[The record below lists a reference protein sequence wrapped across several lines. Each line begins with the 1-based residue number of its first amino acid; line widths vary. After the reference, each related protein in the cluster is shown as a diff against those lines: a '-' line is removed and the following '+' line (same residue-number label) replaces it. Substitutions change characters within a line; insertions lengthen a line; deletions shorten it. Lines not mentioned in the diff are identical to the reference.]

1 MKPALKFYANIKKD
15 TLLLTKRK
23 QYLHLFILLPLII
36 GTLFIF
42 ILQPKNYTLQVGIC
56 DLDQTETS
64 KQSIQNINNFEII
77 PINQKNCE
85 QSLITKIKNGE
96 INLGITIPKD
106 FEKNLKNLKQ
116 SKLIVSY
123 DNTDIAFTNLISWK
137 IDQSLE
143 PFEKKI
149 IGTLNSELETK
160 IKSIR
165 SGLDIVLEISDFSNT
180 IQKKIKNT
188 DDQLKTIEEMNTEF
202 LTNPIWTQH
211 KPIYEKNMKKEAGII
226 YIFPILS
233 LFIILMLSS
242 TSIIYDKKTGFITRL
257 KVSSSPIYYILAKL
271 AFFTTLVAIQFL
283 IIITLFILTGS
294 SYIISPA
301 SILHLILFIGI
312 INTSLGLIIGL
323 IANNE
328 GIAVLFSLMIS
339 FPLMLISGIFFPTQA
354 LPKIIQ
360 WISTILPLHYQ
371 INATKSALLF
381 GLQFSNTWIY
391 LAIILFLIIYHLI
404 KKN

>member
-1 MKPALKFYANIKKD
+1 MKPALKFYANLKKD

-23 QYLHLFILLPLII
+23 KYLHLFILLPLII

-42 ILQPKNYTLQVGIC
+42 ILQPKDYTLQVGIC

-77 PINQKNCE
+77 AIEQKNCE
-85 QSLITKIKNGE
+85 QNLITKIKNGK
-96 INLGITIPKD
+96 INLGITIPKG

-143 PFEKKI
+143 PFERKI

-165 SGLDIVLEISDFSNT
+165 SGLDIILELSDFSNT
-180 IQKKIKNT
+180 IQNKIKNT

-211 KPIYEKNMKKEAGII
+211 QPIYDKNMKKEAGII

-257 KVSSSPIYYILAKL
+257 KVSSNPIYYILAKL
-271 AFFTTLVAIQFL
+271 AFFTALVAVQFL
-283 IIITLFILTGS
+283 IIITLFMLTGS
-294 SYIISPA
+294 SYVISPT
-301 SILHLILFIGI
+301 SIAHLILFIGI

-360 WISTILPLHYQ
+360 WISSILPLHHQ
-371 INATKSALLF
+371 INATKSSLLF

-391 LAIILFLIIYHLI
+391 LAIILFIIIHHLI